1 MLYTIYFLFKK
12 NYIVFC
18 CILVYLY
25 LYLTPFLNMFY
36 TKTDVMRIKWYINYI
51 SFGNSI
57 SKTIKAYD
65 NIIINNPIHIKKE
78 KFNLI
83 LMNHNSILDNFILSK
98 LLENSDF
105 TWNDLRTVSRISS
118 RKIQNSTLKLHGS
131 LLVSQNLKND
141 VSTFRTIRN
150 KWKTSKDTVQ
160 IILFPEGI
168 IYQESTYNS
177 QTAVSKDKYKNLL
190 SPKIGIY
197 NILLENFKD
206 EIRYIYD
213 ITAVYISNGER
224 VLGELAILDALTKN
238 TLKIYVDIKEY
249 KLEDIVYN
257 DNWLFERWK
266 EKDLWIENTLMCP
279 K

>member
-1 MLYTIYFLFKK
+1 
-12 NYIVFC
+12 
-18 CILVYLY
+18 
-25 LYLTPFLNMFY
+25 MFY